1 MASAFRKLAF
11 TPNVLAIQEQN
22 GSSLQ
27 WNDTDDAF
35 VEDPVHLSEF
45 ETSFIESQDHFYQA
59 TVGENGW
66 PYVQYKG
73 GPSGFLKVLDSETIG
88 YADFKGNRQ
97 YISTG
102 NLTGDNRVHLIFIDY
117 ATRQRLK
124 VWGHA
129 TIINEQNNSRL
140 LKELEIP
147 TYRAR
152 VERGV
157 VIKILAFDWNCP
169 QHITK
174 RYTEEEWALQT

>member
-1 MASAFRKLAF
+1 MSSEFKKLAF

-22 GSSLQ
+22 GSALQ
-27 WNDTDDAF
+27 WKDTDNDF
-35 VEDPVHLSEF
+35 VEIPVQLGEF

-59 TVGENGW
+59 TVAENGW

-73 GPSGFLKVLDSETIG
+73 GPAGFLKVLDSQTIG
-88 YADFKGNRQ
+88 YGDFRGNRQ

-117 ATRQRLK
+117 TTRRRLK
-124 VWGHA
+124 IWGHA
-129 TIINEQNNSRL
+129 TIINQQENAEL
-140 LKELEIP
+140 LKVLEIP

-152 VERGV
+152 VERGI

-174 RYTEEEWALQT
+174 RYTEEEWALQA